1 MAKSLLELLLFYI
14 LKIITTLFMCLPL
27 ATSAIEMPEGV
38 VYYHGKI
45 ALEYR
50 LVNPKKMWL
59 LQRWI

>member
-1 MAKSLLELLLFYI
+1 MAKSLLELLLFYM
-14 LKIITTLFMCLPL
+14 LKTITTLFMCVPI
-27 ATSAIEMPEGV
+27 ATNATEMPEGV
-38 VYYHGKI
+38 VYCHGKT